1 MITLLIIWHSTVN
14 QDLLQVWDRCHTG
27 GYNWGAC
34 LVMTTDG
41 LLANCPDAEAA
52 KAKVP
57 PGVIFKL
64 RDQFA
69 ASPESV
75 LYKFALFHVSGLRG
89 FIGKIMDEC
98 GYSQALHEALSEA
111 MLYLQEPRGSI
122 EAEQHLLS
130 RITNVIPNAS
140 KADEDAYGTSSSST
154 GLPQAQALGPA
165 MVVRGSAGQAARLTG
180 PTPGAASEV
189 SSSSSR
195 RPRSPELHPR
205 SKQPRSLGTSSA
217 SQTRPN
223 NTC

>member
-1 MITLLIIWHSTVN
+1 M
-14 QDLLQVWDRCHTG
+14 WDRCHTG

-41 LLANCPDAEAA
+41 LLANCPDA

-57 PGVIFKL
+57 PGVIFKQK
-64 RDQFA
+64 DQFA

-75 LYKFALFHVSGLRG
+75 LYKFALFHVSGLMG

-111 MLYLQEPRGSI
+111 MLYLQGPRGSI

-130 RITNVIPNAS
+130 RIINVTVSQPRPKAS
-140 KADEDAYGTSSSST
+140 IADEDAYGTSSSST
-154 GLPQAQALGPA
+154 GLPQAEALGPA

-180 PTPGAASEV
+180 PTPGAPGEV

-195 RPRSPELHPR
+195 RPRSPELPPR
-205 SKQPRSLGTSSA
+205 SKQPRSPELHPPVK
-217 SQTRPN
+217 RDR
-223 NTC
+223 TC

>member
-1 MITLLIIWHSTVN
+1 MIILLIIWHSTVN

-41 LLANCPDAEAA
+41 LLANCPDAKAA
-52 KAKVP
+52 KAKVQ
-57 PGVIFKL
+57 PGVIFKQ

-75 LYKFALFHVSGLRG
+75 LYKFALFRVSGLRG

-111 MLYLQEPRGSI
+111 MLYLQGPRGSI

-154 GLPQAQALGPA
+154 GLPQAEALGPA

-205 SKQPRSLGTSSA
+205 STQPRSLGTSSA
-217 SQTRPN
+217 RLGIHHPG
-223 NTC
+223 

>member
-14 QDLLQVWDRCHTG
+14 QDLLQVWERCHKG

-41 LLANCPDAEAA
+41 LLTTCPDAE
-52 KAKVP
+52 AKVP
-57 PGVIFKL
+57 PGVIFKQ

-75 LYKFALFHVSGLRG
+75 LYKFALFHASGLRG
-89 FIGKIMDEC
+89 FIGRIMAER

-111 MLYLQEPRGSI
+111 MLYLQGPRGSI

-130 RITNVIPNAS
+130 RITNVTPKAS
-140 KADEDAYGTSSSST
+140 IVDEDAKGTSSSST
-154 GLPQAQALGPA
+154 GVPQAQALGPA
-165 MVVRGSAGQAARLTG
+165 MVVRGSASQAARLIG

-189 SSSSSR
+189 SPSSSR

-205 SKQPRSLGTSSA
+205 STQPRSLGTSSA